1 MTISWTIGNM
11 THIIDDGGVVS
22 AEWRATA
29 TSGIYSV
36 TKYDR
41 ETFTPNPSSPSFV
54 PYADLTESDVLRWC
68 YEQIDKDAIET
79 SLTAEIDV
87 LENPT
92 EASGLPLVEADGG

>member
-54 PYADLTESDVLRWC
+54 PYADLTEAMCLDGVMNRLTKTLLRH
-68 YEQIDKDAIET
+68 
-79 SLTAEIDV
+79 L
-87 LENPT
+87 
-92 EASGLPLVEADGG
+92 